1 MKDALAALELARQ
14 IGMPQD
20 VLLALQVQS
29 ETLELAAL
37 EPLLSALGDPA
48 QNRQAYVGL
57 KTALG
62 EDADGWKMLWC
73 QLVCAS
79 RQRKRYET
87 GAIYVET
94 MKAFSR
100 FVNECR
106 RRTGK
111 YRFDRGWWTWRQVS
125 GRVVRLGA
133 LEYEKR
139 TREGQKVIDIHIPSD
154 ASLVPERVDASLK
167 EARRYFDD
175 SAKIPWTCDSWLLSP
190 ALRPLF
196 AQKTRI
202 SARFR
207 TGLLFWRPTKP
218 TTSLSNGCIKGR
230 SIRRFTR
237 FPSKRPFN
245 ARLNVFLSKVEKSE
259 ALLASC
265 VNPLW
270 AKTVGSSSK
279 VRKKAGFF
287 CGLETKFIIIKHR
300 K

>member
-14 IGMPQD
+14 TGMPKE

-29 ETLELAAL
+29 ETLELTAL

-48 QNRQAYVGL
+48 QSRQAYIGL

-87 GAIYVET
+87 DEVYIET

-125 GRVVRLGA
+125 DRVVRLGA

-154 ASLVPERVDASLK
+154 ASLVPERVDASLE

-175 SAKIPWTCDSWLLSP
+175 SAKIAWTCDSWLLSP
-190 ALRPLF
+190 ALRPLLPKDSNIRAFQDRF
-196 AQKTRI
+196 AILATDKTDDEFIEWLYQMPVDTPIHSLPGQTTLQRAVQCFLI
-202 SARFR
+202 QGGKIGSAL
-207 TGLLFWRPTKP
+207 GVL
-218 TTSLSNGCIKGR
+218 C
-230 SIRRFTR
+230 
-237 FPSKRPFN
+237 
-245 ARLNVFLSKVEKSE
+245 
-259 ALLASC
+259 
-265 VNPLW
+265 
-270 AKTVGSSSK
+270 
-279 VRKKAGFF
+279 
-287 CGLETKFIIIKHR
+287 
-300 K
+300 